1 MYSSDN
7 LLRFQSYSIY
17 VFKSMLSNH
26 STLLSVTVGS
36 QLRLF
41 GILEAVRIVG
51 TVPAYHALRDSST
64 IIQQLE
70 LLFWK
75 QT

>member
-1 MYSSDN
+1 M
-7 LLRFQSYSIY
+7 
-17 VFKSMLSNH
+17 FKSML
-26 STLLSVTVGS
+26 LSVTVQVTVGS

-64 IIQQLE
+64 IIAGLALPVRKNCNE
-70 LLFWK
+70 LRNVVS
-75 QT
+75 